1 MRIKTYPPPPST
13 KNNHPFAIADLTASS
28 LSVLDPTGSR
38 QRLFSRSN
46 PDVPNPGDIL
56 LTTFKS
62 GDPFAG
68 VCLSIRRRGVD
79 TAILLRN
86 RLLTTGVEMWVKVY
100 SPNVKG
106 VEVVKRAEKRARRAR
121 LFYMRKPEHDRGGV
135 ERVVEQYLRQRRLVR
150 SGAVGVREPTKA
162 AKNPASGKVGVSAR

>member
-1 MRIKTYPPPPST
+1 
-13 KNNHPFAIADLTASS
+13 
-28 LSVLDPTGSR
+28 
-38 QRLFSRSN
+38 
-46 PDVPNPGDIL
+46 
-56 LTTFKS
+56 
-62 GDPFAG
+62 
-68 VCLSIRRRGVD
+68 
-79 TAILLRN
+79 
-86 RLLTTGVEMWVKVY
+86 MWVKVY